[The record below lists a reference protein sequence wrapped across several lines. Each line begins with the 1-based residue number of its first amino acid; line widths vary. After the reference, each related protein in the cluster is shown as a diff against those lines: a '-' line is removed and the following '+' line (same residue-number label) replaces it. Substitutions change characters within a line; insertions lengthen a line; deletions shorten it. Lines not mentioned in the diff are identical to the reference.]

1 MEKLITAS
9 TLPASHAR
17 SARARRPSCPWR
29 PARPGR
35 PTRPRRRPGRS
46 RAPRT
51 VWLAGAAVL
60 LAGGLWWAS
69 SRGERPLDLAYTV
82 DVAEAAAGRLT
93 VTLALGGTVPRTVAL
108 GRPAGLC
115 GGAAGRPPVTELA
128 AWNHTQDGG
137 RGAPLPWRAD
147 GDRWLV
153 DASSA
158 GGAAGPA
165 AALPWGG
172 PAAGD
177 AGGDGDVRGAGGERN
192 AALARPAASVRYTVT
207 LPPPPA
213 GGADIR
219 GHISVAV
226 PGGWRAGAFHLFLV
240 PEGTAT
246 RAVAVR
252 FVDASRPG
260 GAGAGRLAAPWP
272 AGGTADGVI
281 YRPAGLDDLAN
292 ALVAGGDLRLRE
304 EDAGGCTLR
313 IALRGAWDF
322 PDAELGRLL
331 RRLAAAE
338 VAFFGGAPR
347 PSALILVEPNPL
359 PAAAGFDDLGLH
371 AGSSVLLLLEPRTA
385 WSDLA
390 DKTASVAAHEL
401 FHGWLGEAIRPA
413 GSDLAWF
420 VEGATAWYTA
430 RLLVE
435 TGIWTADR
443 AEGVVGARIDQHYAR
458 SALLGRE
465 TVAGAA
471 ADLLRDGQTTRFAYA
486 GGCLAAASLDAWL
499 AGEGAGTR
507 HPLDAVL
514 RDLYARRAEGPLDR
528 AALEAALR
536 RAAGRDGGPWLDRF
550 VYGKEA
556 LRRPVPM
563 F

>member
-1 MEKLITAS
+1 MAKPIAAT
-9 TLPASHAR
+9 TR
-17 SARARRPSCPWR
+17 SGR
-29 PARPGR
+29 PAL
-35 PTRPRRRPGRS
+35 PRRRPRRF
-46 RAPRT
+46 RARRA
-51 VWLAGAAVL
+51 VWLGGAALLLAGA
-60 LAGGLWWAS
+60 LWWAS
-69 SRGERPLDLAYTV
+69 LRGERPLDLAYTV
-82 DVAEAAAGRLT
+82 DLAEAAAGRLT
-93 VTLALGGTVPRTVAL
+93 VTLALGGTVPRTLTLA
-108 GRPAGLC
+108 RPAGLC
-115 GGAAGRPPVTELA
+115 GDAASRPPVSDLA

-158 GGAAGPA
+158 RGAAGLA
-165 AALPWGG
+165 GAFPWGG
-172 PAAGD
+172 PAGGG
-177 AGGDGDVRGAGGERN
+177 AGGDGGAGGAGDDGGGHN

-207 LPPPPA
+207 LAPPPA

-219 GHISVAV
+219 GHICAAA

-240 PEGTAT
+240 PEGAAA

-252 FVDASRPG
+252 FVDTAGAGAG

-272 AGGTADGVI
+272 ASGTADGVV

-292 ALVAGGDLRLRE
+292 ALLAGGDLRLRE
-304 EDAGGCTLR
+304 EDVDGCTLR
-313 IALRGAWDF
+313 IALRGEWDF

-338 VAFFGGAPR
+338 AAFFGGAPR
-347 PSALILVEPNPL
+347 PSALVLVEPNPL

-371 AGSSVLLLLEPRTA
+371 AGSSVLLLLEPRTTWA
-385 WSDLA
+385 DLA
-390 DKTASVAAHEL
+390 DRAASVAAHEL

-413 GSDLAWF
+413 GPELAWF

-430 RLLVE
+430 RFLVE
-435 TGIWTADR
+435 TGTWTAER
-443 AEGVVGARIDQHYAR
+443 AEWVLGARVDQHYAR

-471 ADLLRDGQTTRFAYA
+471 ADLLRDGETTRFAYA
-486 GGCLAAASLDAWL
+486 GGCLAAASLDVWL
-499 AGEGAGTR
+499 AGDDAGAR

-528 AALEAALR
+528 AALEAAVR
-536 RAAGRDGGPWLDRF
+536 RAAGRDCGPWLDRF